1 MTRALVI
8 GAGVAGPV
16 AAMALRRAGID
27 ATLCEAHPAGA
38 EEVGSWL
45 TLQANGIDALR
56 AIGADQVVAGLGFP
70 TATMRFFNGRGRELG
85 RMSNGAP
92 LADGTPSQM
101 VRRADLYLGLRDE
114 AQRRGVEVTYGKRL
128 VDAEAITWDAS
139 SDSGAGSGAG
149 SGSAPGTGVRARF
162 ADGSVAEADLLIGC
176 DGIRSTVRQIID
188 PTAAPAR
195 YVPVLNVGGYIPDFP
210 LTTPDPQE
218 WQMMFG
224 KRCFFGWC
232 STPDGGLVWFAN
244 PPRPTEPAPGE
255 LAAMTDGQWRSWLL
269 ELTADDAGP
278 AGEIIAAAPG
288 PLSGWATYDLPKVRR
303 WHRDHLIVIGDA
315 AHATSP
321 AAGQGAAMALED
333 AVVLAQCLRDRPDV
347 RSALTRFEQVRRD
360 RVERIVRHGA
370 RSSSSK
376 AAGPVGRV
384 VRDAVL
390 PWFLARAAKDGGSSL
405 TWMHGH
411 HIDWESPV
419 PAGPRD
425 RSRLPA

>member
-16 AAMALRRAGID
+16 AAMALRKAGVE

-56 AIGADQVVAGLGFP
+56 AIEADQVVAGLGFP
-70 TATMRFFNGRGRELG
+70 TASMRFLNGRGRELG

-92 LADGTPSQM
+92 LADGTLSQM

-114 AQRRGVEVTYGKRL
+114 AQRRGVEVAYGKRL
-128 VDAEAITWDAS
+128 IGAETIGT
-139 SDSGAGSGAG
+139 GTAG
-149 SGSAPGTGVRARF
+149 GVRARF
-162 ADGSVAEADLLIGC
+162 ADGSAEEADLLIGC
-176 DGIRSTVRQIID
+176 DGIRSTVRQVID
-188 PTAAPAR
+188 PQAPPAR
-195 YVPVLNVGGYIPDFP
+195 YVPVLNIGGHLPD
-210 LTTPDPQE
+210 LAVDTPEQE

-232 STPDGGLVWFAN
+232 RTPDGGLVWFAN
-244 PPRPTEPAPGE
+244 PPRATEPAPGE
-255 LAAMTDGQWRSWLL
+255 LAAMTDQQWRSWLL
-269 ELTADDAGP
+269 ELMADDAGP
-278 AGEIIAAAPG
+278 ALEIIRAAPG

-333 AVVLAQCLRDRPDV
+333 AVVLAQCVRDLPDIP
-347 RSALTRFEQVRRD
+347 SAFARFELLRRD

-370 RSSSSK
+370 RSSNSK
-376 AAGPVGRV
+376 AAGPLGRV
-384 VRDAVL
+384 IRDAVL
-390 PWFLARAAKDGGSSL
+390 PLIFARAAKDDGSALS
-405 TWMHGH
+405 WMHGH
-411 HIDWESPV
+411 HIDW
-419 PAGPRD
+419 D
-425 RSRLPA
+425 TRLPATAN